1 MASMYDMIDRV
12 RDYMDKDDWK
22 YEYVDDRHLIR
33 AGVNLKCKLQSVRM
47 FISFNENGY
56 TVVAVPPMK
65 ADEASRPNVMEYI
78 TRANYGLRNGNFEM
92 DVEDGE
98 IRYKVYVNAKGMNDI
113 SDDII
118 DDSIKLPAL
127 MIDRYGDGMAAL
139 MFGFSDPATE
149 IQKVENR

>member
-1 MASMYDMIDRV
+1 MLKQDLIDRV

-22 YEYVDDRHLIR
+22 YEYVEDRNLIR
-33 AGVNLKCKLQSVRM
+33 AGVNLKCKLQSVKM
-47 FISFNENGY
+47 YITFNDNGY
-56 TVVAVPPMK
+56 TVISVPPMK
-65 ADEASRPNVMEYI
+65 ADEASRTNVMEYI

-92 DVEDGE
+92 DVNDGE
-98 IRYKVYVNAKGMNDI
+98 IRYKCYVNVKGMNDV

-149 IQKVENR
+149 IQKVENN